1 MKKVYK
7 GFESLK
13 VWQKARGY
21 RKEIYELVDKFP
33 KKEQFGLISQI
44 TRAVTSV
51 TANIA
56 EGYGRYHWKGYI
68 QCCRMARG
76 SLNEVIDHLY
86 TALDCGYI
94 TQKRFDDFYKKG
106 REVEK
111 LLNGFIAYLQK
122 RKK

>member
-1 MKKVYK
+1 MYK

-13 VWQKARGY
+13 VWQKAREY
-21 RKEIYELVDKFP
+21 RKEIYKLADKFP

-44 TRAVTSV
+44 TRAAISI

-56 EGYGRYHWKGYI
+56 EGYGRYHWKENI
-68 QCCRMARG
+68 QSCRLARG

-86 TALDCGYI
+86 TARDCGYI
-94 TQKRFDDFYKKG
+94 TKKEFENFYGKG
-106 REVEK
+106 REVER
-111 LLNGFIAYLQK
+111 LLNGFIAYLRK